1 MPIWSRK
8 GLIPVDFDSFRT
20 LRGSTAKGAHNI
32 GRLSNLMHLDM
43 DTRWYSRYRS
53 LERPDSGDPFPQ
65 KIRIVNRQA
74 IPRTDADFDRPHH
87 IQAIANTAVFHFGYI
102 EHAGASLYASLS
114 QKVKRAH
121 VLKIALGIGGDE
133 IAQFLT
139 WVDFTGIA
147 IQRYPFSFECG
158 QLPATEYCQPLR
170 DFNLRGGRSISN
182 NDLNFS
188 APADF
193 MSKVYRQWPVV
204 LPHDDQFGGAV
215 ATINSFTQN
224 GLFVGQSPE
233 FLRRLTQMAEDTD
246 AALHNQSPLR
256 PKTL

>member
-1 MPIWSRK
+1 
-8 GLIPVDFDSFRT
+8 
-20 LRGSTAKGAHNI
+20 
-32 GRLSNLMHLDM
+32 MHLDM

-74 IPRTDADFDRPHH
+74 IPRTDADFDRPLH
-87 IQAIANTAVFHFGYI
+87 IQAIANTAIVHFGYI
-102 EHAGASLYASLS
+102 EHAGASLYTCLS

-121 VLKIALGIGGDE
+121 VLRVTLGIGGDE
-133 IAQFLT
+133 ISHFLK
-139 WVDFTGIA
+139 WVDFTGVA
-147 IQRYPFSFECG
+147 IQGYPFSIEFG
-158 QLPATEYCQPLR
+158 QSPETEASQSIR
-170 DFNLRGGRSISN
+170 HSSIRRGRSMSN
-182 NDLNFS
+182 NELNFP

-204 LPHDDQFGGAV
+204 QQRDDQFGGAV

-224 GLFVGQSPE
+224 GLFVGQSPD
-233 FLRRLTQMAEDTD
+233 FLRRLTQMAEDAD
-246 AALHNQSPLR
+246 AALHNRSSLQ